1 MLPALDRQAGGRGTG
16 IAPRCRKPMAI
27 RLKLE
32 SVDLRIE
39 GLQLE
44 ARVGLSLNGDLR
56 FGAVRGQLSED
67 ARQRLIAEATLKA
80 VSLFTGRSFFLSLDS
95 VAEIRSGRHP
105 IVVVT
110 MLMDDGSRQVFF
122 SGTAPISDEGSEA
135 AARAVLNGLNRWLE
149 PLLEREMASD
159 APRIEQG
166 RALH

>member
-1 MLPALDRQAGGRGTG
+1 
-16 IAPRCRKPMAI
+16 MAI

-32 SVDLRIE
+32 SVEVRTE

-56 FGAVRGQLSED
+56 LGRARAQLSEH
-67 ARQRLIAEATLKA
+67 ARQRLVAEATLRA
-80 VSLFTGRSFFLSLDS
+80 VSTFTGQSFLLSLDS

-110 MLMDDGSRQVFF
+110 MLMDDGSREVFF
-122 SGTAPISDEGSEA
+122 AGTAPITNEESGA

-149 PLLEREMASD
+149 PLLEREIASEA
-159 APRIEQG
+159 APRLEQG

>member
-1 MLPALDRQAGGRGTG
+1 
-16 IAPRCRKPMAI
+16 MAI

-32 SVDLRIE
+32 SVEVRTE

-56 FGAVRGQLSED
+56 LGRASAQLSEH
-67 ARQRLIAEATLKA
+67 ARQRLVAEATLRA
-80 VSLFTGRSFFLSLDS
+80 VSTFTGQSFLLSLDS
-95 VAEIRSGRHP
+95 VSEIRSGRHP

-110 MLMDDGSRQVFF
+110 MLMDDGSREVFF
-122 SGTAPISDEGSEA
+122 SGTAPITNEESGA

-149 PLLEREMASD
+149 PLLEREIASEA
-159 APRIEQG
+159 APRLEQG